1 MSNLANMTLVL
12 DDDEFDTAE
21 AADAA
26 EAKPMRPDRALVRAL
41 LSGRTA
47 PIRKALRSD
56 VAQVIQ
62 IIAPTPAWARAISK
76 EIQRSHPE
84 VKTLSLTET
93 KKDRNDW
100 VVPQV
105 LSQLISGVH
114 SVFCTTNA
122 PEILPAEIE
131 GTTDLRLDLPEIDA
145 AVVKRAIRDFCGQ
158 RPVGLGDEDVEH
170 LDFFDL
176 VMAMRPG
183 SSARDCV
190 RRIKALAEKQRRA
203 RIVMHR
209 TIGSRVEDLPLPM
222 PVRSWAMT
230 CLDELNLV
238 AEGSLPASQLR
249 FAVLEGAP
257 GTGKTLLA
265 EALARSA
272 GWRTVSATMGDWFN
286 RSDGHLG
293 GVSKAIVRFFDTL
306 LEDDKTIGFIDEIDG
321 LPDRASLD
329 ARDRQWWT
337 PVVNLFLKQIDRIRT
352 SGRPIMLIGA
362 TNYYSRLD
370 AAMVRPG
377 RLEQRVHIP
386 VPQTEDE
393 LRAIFAHYLAPDIP
407 ASELEPVARLAL
419 GATPA
424 LIEAWV
430 KQARGLARHDQRV
443 LTVEDVIDVIA
454 PPDDRAPNE
463 IRAVA
468 IHEAG
473 HAFVATRL
481 GIGVRHVSI
490 IARGASGGFTQTVP
504 PGGILSRQH
513 LEDHVTIMMAGRAAD
528 LILGDMGA
536 HSGAAIDIEMATS
549 LLTRGYCEWGLY
561 ESLGH
566 LDPNSEAAFDFADR
580 AIKRLLNRAIK
591 LITQNRSQVLALAT
605 ELQTRRF
612 LKGHEI
618 KPILDHHAD
627 DPAPTKTAERPST
640 RRGRK
645 AEANAQVAPK

>member
-1 MSNLANMTLVL
+1 MSNPANTTLSL
-12 DDDEFDTAE
+12 DEDDFDTT
-21 AADAA
+21 DAA
-26 EAKPMRPDRALVRAL
+26 ETETESKPLRPDRALVRAL
-41 LSGRTA
+41 LLGRTA
-47 PIRKALRSD
+47 PVRKALHSD
-56 VAQVIQ
+56 VPQIIQ

-84 VKTLSLTET
+84 VRTLSITEM

-105 LSQLISGVH
+105 LSQMISGVH
-114 SVFCTTNA
+114 SVLSTIA
-122 PEILPAEIE
+122 SPDILPAEIE
-131 GTTDLRLDLPEIDA
+131 GTIDLRLDLPKIDSA
-145 AVVKRAIRDFCGQ
+145 IVRRAIRDFCGQ
-158 RPVGLGDEDVEH
+158 RPVGLGDEDVDH
-170 LDFFDL
+170 LDFSDL
-176 VMAMRPG
+176 VMALRPG

-190 RRIKALAEKQRRA
+190 MRIKTLAKRQCTA
-203 RIVMHR
+203 RTVKHR
-209 TIGSRVEDLPLPM
+209 TTGPRVDDLPLPM
-222 PVRSWAMT
+222 PVRNWAMT

-238 AEGSLPASQLR
+238 AEGTLPPSQLR

-272 GWRTVSATMGDWFN
+272 GWRMVSATMGDWFN
-286 RSDGHLG
+286 LSDGHLG

-306 LEDDKTIGFIDEIDG
+306 LEDDKTVGFIDEIDG
-321 LPDRASLD
+321 LPDRATLD

-337 PVVNLFLKQIDRIRT
+337 PVVNLFFKQVDRIRA

-362 TNYYSRLD
+362 TNYYERLD
-370 AAMVRPG
+370 AALVRPG

-386 VPQTEDE
+386 VPQNEDE

-407 ASELEPVARLAL
+407 ASELEPVARLAQ

-443 LTVEDVIDVIA
+443 LTVEDVIDVVA
-454 PPDDRAPNE
+454 PPDGRDPNE

-468 IHEAG
+468 VHEAG

-481 GIGVRHVSI
+481 GIGVKHVSI
-490 IARGASGGFTQTVP
+490 IARGASGGVTQTVP
-504 PGGILSRQH
+504 AGGMLSRPQ
-513 LEDHVTIMMAGRAAD
+513 LEDRVTIMMAGRAAD
-528 LILGDMGA
+528 LTLGDMGA

-561 ESLGH
+561 DSLGH
-566 LDPNSEAAFDFADR
+566 LDPNSEAAFDFADK

-591 LITQNRSQVLALAT
+591 LITLHRSQVLALASA
-605 ELQTRRF
+605 LQARRF

-618 KPILDHHAD
+618 KRILELHTV
-627 DPAPTKTAERPST
+627 DPAGKTAERPSN

-645 AEANAQVAPK
+645 VETSAKGTPK